1 MTSGE
6 QSQGRRPQ
14 DEILAGEYVLGV
26 LSLEARQAVEQ
37 RMANDR
43 AFARI
48 VERWQADLASLND
61 DYEDVAPNPLVFG
74 RIETRLFGPTRVAAP
89 SWGLWNSALFWRWL
103 SLGTSAV
110 AVAALVYASG
120 VVPRPQGSAP
130 LVAELSSTDSQISLL
145 ASYDAGNGRVR
156 IVPVAAGGREEKSL
170 ELWLVP
176 GSGNPRSLGV
186 FQPDRAG
193 ELVIPTDLRGNMTE
207 GATLAVSLEPFGGS
221 PTGQPTGPVVASGAA
236 RRP

>member
-26 LSLEARQAVEQ
+26 LSLEARHAVEQ
-37 RMANDR
+37 RMASDR

-48 VERWQADLASLND
+48 VERWQADLASFND
-61 DYEDVAPNPLVFG
+61 DYQDVAPRPVVFG
-74 RIETRLFGPTRVAAP
+74 RIETRLFGPARVAAP
-89 SWGLWNSALFWRWL
+89 SWDLWNSAVFWRWFA
-103 SLGTSAV
+103 LGTSAV
-110 AVAALVYASG
+110 AVAAVFYASG
-120 VVPRPQGSAP
+120 VIPRPQGAAP
-130 LVAELSSTDSQISLL
+130 LVAELSSTNDQINLL
-145 ASYDAGNGRVR
+145 ASYDAGNGRLR

-176 GSGNPRSLGV
+176 GSGDPRSLGV

-193 ELVIPTDLRGNMTE
+193 ELIIPADLRRNMAE

-221 PTGQPTGPVVASGAA
+221 RTGLPTGPVVASGAA
-236 RRP
+236 HRP

>member
-26 LSLEARQAVEQ
+26 LSLEARHAVEQ

-48 VERWQADLASLND
+48 VERWQADLASFND
-61 DYEDVAPNPLVFG
+61 DYEDVAPRPMVFG
-74 RIETRLFGPTRVAAP
+74 RIETRLFGPARVAP
-89 SWGLWNSALFWRWL
+89 SSWGLWNSALFWRRL
-103 SLGTSAV
+103 SFATTAV
-110 AVAALVYASG
+110 AVAAVIYASG
-120 VVPRPQGSAP
+120 VIPGPQGPAP
-130 LVAELSSTDSQISLL
+130 LVAELSSTDSQINLL
-145 ASYDAGNGRVR
+145 ASYDAGNGRLR

-186 FQPDRAG
+186 FEQDRAG
-193 ELVIPTDLRGNMTE
+193 ELVIPADLRRNMTE

-221 PTGQPTGPVVASGAA
+221 PTGVATGPVVASGAV

>member
-26 LSLEARQAVEQ
+26 LSLEARHAVEQ
-37 RMANDR
+37 RMASDR

-61 DYEDVAPNPLVFG
+61 EYEDVAPRPVVFS
-74 RIETRLFGPTRVAAP
+74 RIETRLFGPTRAVAP
-89 SWGLWNSALFWRWL
+89 SSGLWNSALFWRWL

-110 AVAALVYASG
+110 AVAAIVYASG
-120 VVPRPQGSAP
+120 AGPKPQRSAP
-130 LVAELSSTDSQISLL
+130 LVAELSSTNSQISLL
-145 ASYDAGNGRVR
+145 ASYDAGNGRLR

-193 ELVIPTDLRGNMTE
+193 ELVIPADLRGNIAE

-221 PTGQPTGPVVASGAA
+221 PTGVATGPVVASGVA

>member
-26 LSLEARQAVEQ
+26 LSLEARRAVEQ
-37 RMANDR
+37 RIANDR

-48 VERWQADLASLND
+48 VERWQADLASFND
-61 DYEDVAPNPLVFG
+61 DYEDVAPSQAIFG
-74 RIETRLFGPTRVAAP
+74 RIETRLFGPARVAP
-89 SWGLWNSALFWRWL
+89 SSWGLWNSALFWRRL
-103 SLGTSAV
+103 SFATTAV
-110 AVAALVYASG
+110 AVAAVVYASG
-120 VVPRPQGSAP
+120 VIPRPQGSAP
-130 LVAELSSTDSQISLL
+130 LVAELSSTDSQINLL
-145 ASYDAGNGRVR
+145 ASYDTGNGRLR

-176 GSGNPRSLGV
+176 ESGKTLSLGV
-186 FQPDRAG
+186 FEPDQTG
-193 ELVIPTDLRGNMTE
+193 ELVIPADLRRNLTE
-207 GATLAVSLEPFGGS
+207 GATLAVSLEPLGGS
-221 PTGQPTGPVVASGAA
+221 PTGVATGPVIASGAV

>member
-26 LSLEARQAVEQ
+26 LSLEARHAVEQ

-48 VERWQADLASLND
+48 VERWQADLAAFND
-61 DYEDVAPNPLVFG
+61 EYEDVTPRPAVFG
-74 RIETRLFGPTRVAAP
+74 RIETRLFGPARAGP
-89 SWGLWNSALFWRWL
+89 SWGLWNSAQFWRWL
-103 SLGTSAV
+103 SLGTSAI
-110 AVAALVYASG
+110 AVAAVVYASG
-120 VVPRPQGSAP
+120 VAPRPQRSAP

-145 ASYDAGNGRVR
+145 ASYDAGNGRLR
-156 IVPVAAGGREEKSL
+156 IVPVAAGGRDEKSL

-176 GSGNPRSLGV
+176 GSGSPLSLGV

-193 ELVIPTDLRGNMTE
+193 ELVIPANLRGNIAE

-221 PTGQPTGPVVASGAA
+221 PTGVATGPVVASGVA

>member
-37 RMANDR
+37 RMASDR

-48 VERWQADLASLND
+48 VERWQADLSSFNE
-61 DYEDVAPNPLVFG
+61 DYEDVAPRPAVFG
-74 RIETRLFGPTRVAAP
+74 RIETRLFGPARATAP

-103 SLGTSAV
+103 SVGTSAV
-110 AVAALVYASG
+110 AVAAVVYASG
-120 VVPRPQGSAP
+120 VLPRPQGSAP
-130 LVAELSSTDSQISLL
+130 LVAELSSTNSQISLL
-145 ASYDAGNGRVR
+145 ASYDAGNGRLR

-176 GSGNPRSLGV
+176 GSGDPRSLGV

-193 ELVIPTDLRGNMTE
+193 ELVIPADLRGNMAE

-221 PTGQPTGPVVASGAA
+221 RTGLPTGPVVASGAA